1 MSAIVEHR
9 KKVLREARAN
19 VKLSQRKFAEKIGRK
34 PSFVVRHE
42 LGQEYITIDDV
53 CDWAR
58 GADMDAVVLFAQLT
72 QSPDQLELTVGDHHF
87 PSSTENRQMTDRQ
100 SIRVAP

>member
-19 VKLSQRKFAEKIGRK
+19 VQLSQRRFAEKIGRK

-42 LGQEYITIDDV
+42 LGQEYLTIDDV

-58 GADMDAVVLFAQLT
+58 GADMEAVVLFAQLI
-72 QSPDQLELTVGDHHF
+72 QRPEQLELTVEHHRI
-87 PSSTENRQMTDRQ
+87 SSSVTMG
-100 SIRVAP
+100 V